1 MQNNRNSRSY
11 PSLDGAI
18 NELRQR
24 MDQVDPAYLRL
35 LEKWLGQL
43 EEIENDM
50 RHLER
55 IEKFTRSVA
64 AD

>member
-1 MQNNRNSRSY
+1 MQNNRIPRSY
-11 PSLDGAI
+11 PSLEGAI
-18 NELRQR
+18 KELRQR
-24 MDQVDPAYLRL
+24 MDQVDPEYLRL
-35 LEKWLGQL
+35 LDKWLTQL